1 MILLTSS
8 IASVAG
14 HLYKNFLADQNYK
27 SVLFIDTAAEPEIA
41 DGDEWLQADLQSLKD
56 QGYQVDRYTVT
67 GKAREEIEKE
77 IDKYDVIYMCGGN
90 TAYLLIQLQKTDS
103 FTLIK
108 EKVRNGKPYIGT
120 SAGSIVAGPEL
131 PDYFTETADPEL
143 KSKECFNFVSFI
155 VVPHWGS
162 EHFRDEYVGQR
173 IKLAYKDTQKPLL
186 LLTDKQ
192 YVYVNDDG
200 DLQIINTE

>member
-8 IASVAG
+8 IASVAE
-14 HLYKNFLADQNYK
+14 HLYKNFLADKNYK
-27 SVLFIDTAAEPEIA
+27 SVLFIDTASEPEVV

-67 GKAREEIEKE
+67 GKTRKEIETE

-90 TAYLLIQLQKTDS
+90 TAYLLSQLRKTDS

-108 EKVRNGKPYIGT
+108 EKVREGKPYIGT

-131 PDYFTETADPEL
+131 PDYFIEEDPDL
-143 KSKECFNFVSFI
+143 KTKECFNFVSFI
-155 VVPHWGS
+155 VVPHWGQ
-162 EHFRDEYVGQR
+162 EAFRDEYVGER
-173 IKLAYKDTQKPLL
+173 LDIAYKDTQKPLL

-192 YVYVNDDG
+192 YVYVNDG
-200 DLQIINTE
+200 GEIQIINTE